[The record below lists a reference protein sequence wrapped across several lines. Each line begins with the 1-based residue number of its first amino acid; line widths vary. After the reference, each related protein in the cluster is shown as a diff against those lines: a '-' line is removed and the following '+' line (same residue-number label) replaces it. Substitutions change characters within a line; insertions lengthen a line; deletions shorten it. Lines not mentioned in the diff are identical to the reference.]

1 MIDPTEN
8 PFAIIYPIPHK
19 FVSRILDQKKSIFV
33 KYYTH
38 ASIPRRLMDCK
49 KILIYESGSGK
60 TVVGEC
66 DILFIELMDLPKL
79 LFKYR
84 DDLFLNEDEL
94 RAYSK
99 GRDKKEMLVFK
110 IHNIKK
116 YSLPKVLDH
125 RLTMAGEYI
134 SGNAYRQLM
143 KNLDP

>member
-1 MIDPTEN
+1 MIDPTEK

-19 FVSRILDQKKSIFV
+19 FVTRILDQKKSIFV
-33 KYYTH
+33 KYNTQ
-38 ASIPRRLMDCK
+38 ASIPSRLMDCK

-60 TVVGEC
+60 AVVGEC
-66 DILFIELMDLPKL
+66 DILFIELMSLSKVL
-79 LFKYR
+79 SEHR
-84 DDLFLNEDEL
+84 DDLFLDEEEL

-110 IHNIKK
+110 IHNIEK

-134 SGNAYRQLM
+134 SENAYLQLM
-143 KNLDP
+143 KKS